1 MIFIFKTYQINQRFC
16 PSKKWGQFFIK
27 IQRIENNLKI
37 IEKLF
42 DNYGD
47 IKRLKLFY
55 YNRFHNKKC
64 SDYIRSYE
72 YKNKAR
78 DKNIKEFMVDYA
90 ISYYLPLI
98 FNILL
103 NHS

>member
-1 MIFIFKTYQINQRFC
+1 MRTIFYKNPKEWEQ
-16 PSKKWGQFFIK
+16 
-27 IQRIENNLKI
+27 LKI

-72 YKNKAR
+72 NKNKAR
-78 DKNIKEFMVDYA
+78 DKIYKGIYVDYA